1 MINTALAMS
10 FGERTAYAGKVFL
23 IGMGTIFAAL
33 IVLWLVLA
41 LFRKFVAYYN
51 GEDLLNEQTAP
62 KPTPVITP
70 APKAVQTATGDDAL
84 IAVIT
89 AAVAAALAEENGGT
103 VPGFRVVSFQK
114 ISTVSNRK

>member
-10 FGERTAYAGKVFL
+10 FGERAAYAGKVFL
-23 IGMGTIFAAL
+23 IGVLTVFAAL
-33 IVLWLVLA
+33 VILWLVLV
-41 LFRKFVAYYN
+41 LFRKFVAYFN
-51 GEDLLNEQTAP
+51 GEDLEVAQKAP
-62 KPTPVITP
+62 MP
-70 APKAVQTATGDDAL
+70 APVAAPAPVAQAASDDAL

-89 AAVAAALAEENGGT
+89 AAVAAALAEENGGA